1 MATEEKNPQEKLTYE
16 QLKAYAAQTTVRA
29 KQIFEENQMLKQALQ
44 EARIDNNFKEI
55 DLVLKCLDHKELFS
69 KEFID
74 SIVKRLEELLT
85 PAPQE
90 AADKDPKE
98 EKED

>member
-1 MATEEKNPQEKLTYE
+1 MAAEEKKTQEKLTYE
-16 QLKAYAAQTTVRA
+16 QLKAYAAQTTARA

-44 EARIDNNFKEI
+44 EARMDNNFKEI

-69 KEFID
+69 EEFVS

-85 PAPQE
+85 PVPQE
-90 AADKDPKE
+90 VVNKDPKE